1 MKIYLDNGA
10 FTPTR
15 GHALD
20 AGLDLKAPYSFTI
33 YPGERKDIDTGVH
46 VKLPMDT
53 VGFVTSKSGLMRDK
67 GIISQG
73 TIDNPYRGSIHAIL
87 INTSKQMV
95 DFEVGDKIAQLV
107 VVPCMIVDVHEVN
120 NLDDLGHTDREFDA
134 FGSTGKK

>member
-10 FTPTR
+10 FEPTR

-20 AGLDLKAPYSFTI
+20 AGLDLRAPYTFEVD
-33 YPGERKDIDTGVH
+33 PGKRKDIDTGVH
-46 VKLPMDT
+46 VKLPIDC

-73 TIDNPYRGSIHAIL
+73 TIDASYRGSIHAIL
-87 INTSKQMV
+87 INTSKEIAY
-95 DFEVGDKIAQLV
+95 FEVGDKIAQLV
-107 VVPCMIVDVHEVN
+107 VVPCRIVDVEQVFKI
-120 NLDDLGHTDREFDA
+120 DDLGKTDRGESG